1 MNKSSMPLIPRILTT
16 TALCLVAVSCVSCT
30 QFCARFIDMGQVSSG
45 IEITDPKEVYR
56 VGDRHYICGEKA
68 EFAYRH
74 DWLWKELKNNG
85 GEYTRIPG
93 SETGSLY
100 HEISP
105 DSEYG
110 EERYYLK
117 RDAEWLAELPGPPS
131 GKIITFSDKMPHG
144 VYEKKTRTT
153 AHALYAY
160 PLAAAA
166 FVAVDVPSAL
176 IYSAVNILMI
186 PYILME

>member
-1 MNKSSMPLIPRILTT
+1 MSTFHKILAT
-16 TALCLVAVSCVSCT
+16 TALCFAAVSCVSCT

-56 VGDRHYICGEKA
+56 VGNRHYIRGEKA
-68 EFAYRH
+68 EFEYRH

-93 SETGSLY
+93 SENGSLY

-105 DSEYG
+105 AEYG

-117 RDAEWLAELPGPPS
+117 RDAEWLAELPGTPS

-144 VYEKKTRTT
+144 VYNRKTRTT

-166 FVAVDVPSAL
+166 FVTVDVPSAL
-176 IYSAVNILMI
+176 ICSAVNILMI